1 MKLRRAMVTMAA
13 TAVIAPLA
21 LLSAPGAFAEDG
33 DTASPSASSSETG
46 SSASPS
52 DTVSPSASDSASET
66 SSDTASPSQ
75 SDDSAN
81 GLSGEQ
87 SPSSSSSES
96 STSTP
101 SADEGKDD
109 EEDAFDPYED
119 CKSFELDEKLSA
131 TIEGLPNKIVAG
143 SGWHDF
149 EFVVENDSDADLK
162 NVYIDGFVEYDDET
176 DASLVEN
183 LAVIQVKED
192 GKWTNGFQDYYE
204 DEDGKKVNLSGSFV
218 AMLDSLEKDS
228 SATLELRVKVKS
240 SAPAGS
246 SFALSEAVYAG
257 KDSVCYGN
265 GDFYDVKILAAG
277 TKPGGVGDA
286 EPNGEKPSGV
296 TDGTKPQ
303 GEAKE
308 ISGNLAE
315 TGSGSAL
322 PMIGLVGGVAL
333 VAGAGAVY
341 TARRRKTQA

>member
-1 MKLRRAMVTMAA
+1 MKLRRAMVAMAT

-66 SSDTASPSQ
+66 PSDTASPSQ

-176 DASLVEN
+176 DASWSRTSPSSRSRKT
-183 LAVIQVKED
+183 A
-192 GKWTNGFQDYYE
+192 
-204 DEDGKKVNLSGSFV
+204 SGPTASR
-218 AMLDSLEKDS
+218 
-228 SATLELRVKVKS
+228 TTTR
-240 SAPAGS
+240 
-246 SFALSEAVYAG
+246 
-257 KDSVCYGN
+257 
-265 GDFYDVKILAAG
+265 
-277 TKPGGVGDA
+277 TR
-286 EPNGEKPSGV
+286 
-296 TDGTKPQ
+296 
-303 GEAKE
+303 
-308 ISGNLAE
+308 
-315 TGSGSAL
+315 
-322 PMIGLVGGVAL
+322 
-333 VAGAGAVY
+333 
-341 TARRRKTQA
+341 TARRSTSRVPSSRCSTHWRRTAPRPSSCG